1 MSTLSLLSWSQLT
14 RTVFLGYLK
23 VTHFSQTVL
32 ITEKFHLLQWNL
44 GNKKSHKGTDDCL
57 YILGGL
63 TEEASLINDAFI
75 KELMRNI

>member
-32 ITEKFHLLQWNL
+32 ITEKFHLLQRNL
-44 GNKKSHKGTDDCL
+44 VDKKATKGQTIVCI
-57 YILGGL
+57 Y
-63 TEEASLINDAFI
+63 
-75 KELMRNI
+75 